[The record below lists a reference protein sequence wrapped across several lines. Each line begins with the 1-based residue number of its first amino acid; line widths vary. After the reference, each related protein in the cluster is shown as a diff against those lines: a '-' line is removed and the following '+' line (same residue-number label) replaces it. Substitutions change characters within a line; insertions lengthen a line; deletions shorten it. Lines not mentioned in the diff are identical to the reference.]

1 MTDNSR
7 ESSLIQ
13 YINLKLAARGLPT
26 FGGVSGDFLD
36 VAWPLLQN
44 HQEKSRLLAGHL
56 CPVDRRIQDFLDD
69 YLRDTSPKG
78 EGGEPSIS
86 LPGLT
91 FTLDRPGLARTLSLP
106 PDRDLFSSEFVQT
119 FRVKQGNAA

>member
-1 MTDNSR
+1 MTDNSH

-26 FGGVSGDFLD
+26 FGGVSGDFLK

-69 YLRDTSPKG
+69 YLGDTGPEG
-78 EGGEPSIS
+78 ETRPTPIS

-91 FTLDRPGLARTLSLP
+91 FTLDRPGLAKTLSLP
-106 PDRDLFSSEFVQT
+106 
-119 FRVKQGNAA
+119 A